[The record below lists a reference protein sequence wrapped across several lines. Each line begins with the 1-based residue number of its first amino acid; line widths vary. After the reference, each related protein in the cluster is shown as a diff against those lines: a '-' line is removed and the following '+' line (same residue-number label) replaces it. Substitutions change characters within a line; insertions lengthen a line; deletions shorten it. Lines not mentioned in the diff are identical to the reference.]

1 MEKSK
6 NEHRDRL
13 VTLSLVSVLLILLY
27 GPAAEWFIAVDRVLY
42 DQVAAHVRNK
52 PLADALIIS
61 VNPAKKSGSEIS
73 DTYGQIIQ
81 QLNSF
86 NARRIVMAE
95 PPDPGASGELPGWA
109 ATLGSGTPV
118 FVPTTSRFADVATRS
133 GWFSLQPDRDG
144 VLRSATMWNLQG
156 GIMTP
161 SLPLA
166 IALHDPSF
174 APDPRISNAE
184 VSFFLTNY
192 APVPR
197 ITAAQ
202 FLAGENDPVTIDG
215 QTVFIDASPALVGSA
230 ATLPSGQF
238 VTRSE
243 IVAALLANIEQ
254 HQVVIA
260 PAWIKALE
268 LLIPALLCILI
279 VLFLP
284 GRNRREI
291 ILITVVALVGLI
303 LLDALLLLVGRVRLD
318 IGRSLI
324 IFVCA
329 GALCWWLAG
338 TGKKAAINAF
348 KRGSD
353 FLAAGRLEPAFAEFR
368 RCDPGDAVA
377 SAMYKLSLAFEGQA
391 KPERAEA
398 VLEWMKRTQG
408 ASPPSNKLS
417 TRHGEGGIPQRLGR
431 YVIERKI
438 GRGAMGAV
446 YLARDPRINRA
457 VALKVIPIE
466 KEFEDEELAEARQR
480 FFREAESAGRLTHPN
495 IITVFDAGEDKHLA
509 YIAMEYLPGVPLTSF
524 TDPKKLLAPRKAL
537 ELCARTAEALDY
549 AHNQGVIHR
558 DIKPANLLYN
568 RKDDTLKISDFGVA
582 RLTDNNRT
590 KTGIVLGTP
599 MYMSPEQLNA
609 EPLTGLSD
617 LFSLG
622 VTLYE
627 LITGEVPFKAT
638 NIAVLMT
645 KITTENPA
653 PVSNRRPGVP
663 PSVDALLFKAMAKR
677 PENRFVNGGEMAAAL
692 RNCAKYAS
700 I

>member
-6 NEHRDRL
+6 KEHRDRL

-42 DQVAAHVRNK
+42 DQVAAHVRNE
-52 PLADALIIS
+52 PLTDGLIIS
-61 VNPAKKSGSEIS
+61 MNPAKRSDSEIS
-73 DTYGQIIQ
+73 DTHGQIIQ
-81 QLNSF
+81 RLNSL
-86 NARRIVMAE
+86 NARRIIMAE
-95 PPDPGASGELPGWA
+95 PPDPGASDELPGWA
-109 ATLGSGTPV
+109 ATLESGAPV
-118 FVPTTSRFADVATRS
+118 FVPTSSRFADVTART
-133 GWFSLQPDRDG
+133 GLFALKPDRDG
-144 VLRSATMWNLQG
+144 VLRSSTMWNLEG

-166 IALHDPSF
+166 IALHNPSF
-174 APDPRISNAE
+174 ATDPRISSAD
-184 VSFFLTNY
+184 VSFLLTNY
-192 APVPR
+192 AHVPR

-202 FLAGENDPVTIDG
+202 FLAGEIDPVTIDG
-215 QTVFIDASPALVGSA
+215 LTVFVDTSPELVGSV

-254 HQVVIA
+254 QKVVIA

-268 LLIPALLCILI
+268 LLIPALLCILT
-279 VLFLP
+279 VLILP

-291 ILITVVALVGLI
+291 ILITAVALVALI

-318 IGRSLI
+318 IGRGLI
-324 IFVCA
+324 ILVCA
-329 GALCWWLAG
+329 CTLCWWLAG
-338 TGKKAAINAF
+338 AVRNAAVNAF

-368 RCDPGDAVA
+368 RCVPNEAVA
-377 SAMYKLSLAFEGQA
+377 TAMYKLSLAFEGQA
-391 KPERAEA
+391 KPERSEA

-408 ASPPSNKLS
+408 ATEPSTKLS
-417 TRHGEGGIPQRLGR
+417 MRNGEGGIPQRLGR

-466 KEFEDEELAEARQR
+466 KEFEDEELAEARLR

-509 YIAMEYLPGVPLTSF
+509 YIAMEYLPGVPLTAF

-609 EPLTGLSD
+609 ETLTGLSD

-700 I
+700 T